1 MEKLQKLKKGTK
13 CCHVIGLLKWDL
25 PISYKNSNKITYAFS
40 KTLNYKI
47 KDVVVLTGDFNFGI
61 TQYTTRV

>member
-1 MEKLQKLKKGTK
+1 MDKLQKLKGTK
-13 CCHVIGLLKWDL
+13 CGHVIGLLKWDL
-25 PISYKNSNKITYAFS
+25 PISYKNSNKINYAFS
-40 KTLNYKI
+40 KTLNYNF